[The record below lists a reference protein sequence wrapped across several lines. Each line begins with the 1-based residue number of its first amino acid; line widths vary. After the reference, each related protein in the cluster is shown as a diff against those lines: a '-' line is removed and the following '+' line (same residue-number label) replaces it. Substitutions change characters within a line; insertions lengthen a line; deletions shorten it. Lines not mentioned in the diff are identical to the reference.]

1 MKTNI
6 LPSLL
11 LFCLLPWSGITAAEL
26 IPASQPTVASGKP
39 AREAFTAYREGR
51 PSTAVRLARPLA
63 ESGDPDALFLMGFTL
78 ESLHEPPRKSRGQA
92 MDYFYRQA
100 EAKGNP
106 EARLR
111 RQLILLAGNKDEKA
125 RGQTKLED
133 LIKGGDAPA
142 SRILGEAWLRGLP
155 AGKPDPAKAAEL
167 WEAAAKAGDTGS
179 MVLLGQ
185 LYRGA
190 FGHPEMKDP
199 KAAASHL
206 RKAAELDDKEAFL
219 PLISLLLEEES
230 LRDEQEAEHWAGK
243 AEKAGDRSAWLI
255 VGNYLAMVKKDHPA
269 AIEHFRKGA
278 EAGHPACMLRLANFS
293 ITESKEEA
301 EWLQKAADAGDPDAA
316 AELGQRL
323 KDVDPTTALRYLLL
337 AAGENRPTA
346 QYNLGVAYLEG
357 KGCAQDPLA
366 AIGWLTEAMKS
377 GDAESQYKLG
387 TLHEQGIGG
396 PVNYANAGVLYT
408 MACGKGHAGA
418 AARIAQMAAE
428 GLGTI
433 RNPGQAWAHA
443 VLAKERGDNSAD
455 GLRATLE
462 QELTAS
468 EKTEGEKTL
477 TDLRAKI
484 PAQGAKQ

>member
-1 MKTNI
+1 
-6 LPSLL
+6 
-11 LFCLLPWSGITAAEL
+11 
-26 IPASQPTVASGKP
+26 
-39 AREAFTAYREGR
+39 
-51 PSTAVRLARPLA
+51 
-63 ESGDPDALFLMGFTL
+63 
-78 ESLHEPPRKSRGQA
+78 
-92 MDYFYRQA
+92 
-100 EAKGNP
+100 
-106 EARLR
+106 
-111 RQLILLAGNKDEKA
+111 
-125 RGQTKLED
+125 
-133 LIKGGDAPA
+133 
-142 SRILGEAWLRGLP
+142 
-155 AGKPDPAKAAEL
+155 
-167 WEAAAKAGDTGS
+167 
-179 MVLLGQ
+179 
-185 LYRGA
+185 
-190 FGHPEMKDP
+190 
-199 KAAASHL
+199 
-206 RKAAELDDKEAFL
+206 
-219 PLISLLLEEES
+219 
-230 LRDEQEAEHWAGK
+230 
-243 AEKAGDRSAWLI
+243 
-255 VGNYLAMVKKDHPA
+255 
-269 AIEHFRKGA
+269 
-278 EAGHPACMLRLANFS
+278 MLRLANFS